1 MRKEKEKARTVKV
14 NQTTLLYLLGGRA
27 VNGSHERVSEFG
39 FGSDFGR
46 PLHHVKVKAVYW

>member
-14 NQTTLLYLLGGRA
+14 NQTTLMYLLGGRA
-27 VNGSHERVSEFG
+27 VNGSHERVSGFG

-46 PLHHVKVKAVYW
+46 SLHHVKVKAVYW